1 MTFRRRN
8 YPEVLDSLLTGIT
21 KGVAAEEHAFP
32 PPSGTSPLAN
42 TPTTGGPPFQHTLL
56 QAPVS
61 DIISVYGSRDG
72 AAFLF
77 RKGADYKLLPD
88 GKTLAWQ
95 KGAQL
100 PDAGTLILVNYYPKA
115 AQPVLTDIQTGS
127 VVRTLAESVGVEI
140 ARLYA
145 QLEAV
150 YQAGVVDTA
159 SGSALEQVV
168 ALLGVERV
176 AGGQAAG
183 EVEFTRAPN
192 TLGAITI
199 PAGTRVITEDGNVEY
214 ETTQA
219 VELAPGQNS
228 ARVVARDLEVND
240 PLPANAL
247 TVLPI
252 PIAGILRVTNP
263 APTAITTQDETDS
276 ELRTRAKN
284 FLHGSERGT
293 LGAIKAAI
301 ARQRM
306 TADVNESAATPGV
319 IEITPHAESLPPE
332 LYQRLLTAVE
342 DVRPAGVRIVWTGL
356 QPPAKV
362 NLRLRLTTNVSLLEQ
377 DLRAAQHAV
386 RTKIADYFARLPAR
400 EPGSINRLV
409 GLILSVP
416 GVEDVRLLAATWNN
430 PPQDVLDLATGLLH
444 IEDAPTQLGDL
455 TIADPNLPTR
465 LDVVV
470 TYPETGAPPDAP
482 AIKAALTNT
491 LTYLN
496 DRNASDATPITT
508 RTIAL
513 GKLLLA
519 MPLPNKPA
527 VALASYDQAVDSGG
541 VLPTLPDPTAIQ
553 PYTVQFVFTAQ
564 SGLSQI
570 VMQPVDIYR
579 LTPFERLTL
588 ADVTLEAEATDG

>member
-32 PPSGTSPLAN
+32 PATSALPL
-42 TPTTGGPPFQHTLL
+42 HHVLE

-72 AAFLF
+72 ASFLF
-77 RKGADYKLLPD
+77 RKGADYKLLSD

-95 KGAQL
+95 PGAQL

-150 YQAGVVDTA
+150 YQAGFVDTA
-159 SGSALEQVV
+159 SGSALDQVV
-168 ALLGVERV
+168 ALLGMERV

-199 PAGTRVITEDGNVEY
+199 SAGTRVITEDGNVEY
-214 ETTQA
+214 ETTQV

-228 ARVVARDLEVND
+228 ARVVARDVEVNE

-252 PIAGILRVTNP
+252 PIAGILSVTNP

-301 ARQRM
+301 ARQRI
-306 TADVNESAATPGV
+306 TADVTEPADTPGV
-319 IEITPHAESLPPE
+319 VEITPHVESLPPE

-342 DVRPAGVRIVWTGL
+342 DVRPAGVRIVWKGV

-362 NLRLRLTTNVSLLEQ
+362 NLSLRLTTNASLLEQ
-377 DLRAAQHAV
+377 DLRAAQRTV
-386 RTKIADYFARLPAR
+386 REKIADYFARLPAR

-409 GLILSVP
+409 GLVLSVP
-416 GVEDVRLLAATWNN
+416 GVEDVRILAATWNN
-430 PPQDVLDLATGLLH
+430 SPQDVLDLVNGLLH
-444 IEDAPTQLGDL
+444 IEGAPTQLGEL
-455 TIADPNLPTR
+455 TLADPNLPTR
-465 LDVVV
+465 VDVVV
-470 TYPETGAPPDAP
+470 TYPATAALPDAP

-491 LTYLN
+491 LAYLN
-496 DRNASDATPITT
+496 EANASATTPITT
-508 RTIAL
+508 RTLAL
-513 GKLLLA
+513 GKLLLVT
-519 MPLPNKPA
+519 PLPGKPA
-527 VALASYDQAVDSGG
+527 VALASYDQAVNSGG
-541 VLPTLPDPTAIQ
+541 AVPDLPTPTTVQ
-553 PYTVQFVFTAQ
+553 PYQLQFVFTVQ
-564 SGLSQI
+564 SGVSRILAQTAD
-570 VMQPVDIYR
+570 VYT
-579 LTPFERLTL
+579 LTAFERLSL
-588 ADVTLEAEATDG
+588 AGVTLAEATNG

>member
-32 PPSGTSPLAN
+32 PPSSASTQ
-42 TPTTGGPPFQHTLL
+42 TIGGPSFQHTLI

-88 GKTLAWQ
+88 SKTLAWQ

-100 PDAGTLILVNYYPKA
+100 PDAGTVILVNYYPKA

-150 YQAGVVDTA
+150 YQAGFVDTA
-159 SGSALEQVV
+159 NGGALDKVV
-168 ALLGVERV
+168 ALLGIERV

-192 TLGAITI
+192 ALGVITI
-199 PAGTRVITEDGNVEY
+199 PAGTRVITEDGNIEY
-214 ETTQA
+214 ETTVA
-219 VELAPGQNS
+219 IELAPGQNS
-228 ARVVARDLEVND
+228 ARVVARDLEIND

-252 PIAGILRVTNP
+252 PIAGILTVTNP

-301 ARQRM
+301 ARQRI
-306 TADVNESAATPGV
+306 TADVTEPAATPGV

-342 DVRPAGVRIVWTGL
+342 DVRPAGVRIVWKGL

-362 NLRLRLTTNVSLLEQ
+362 NLSLRLTTNASLLEQ
-377 DLRAAQHAV
+377 DLRAAQHTV

-430 PPQDVLDLATGLLH
+430 LPQDVLDLTTGLLH

-470 TYPETGAPPDAP
+470 TYPALDAPPDAP

-496 DRNASDATPITT
+496 DRSASDATPITT
-508 RTIAL
+508 RTITL
-513 GKLLLA
+513 GKLLLVT
-519 MPLPNKPA
+519 PLPNKA
-527 VALASYDQAVDSGG
+527 ATALEQYDQAVNSGG
-541 VLPTLPDPTAIQ
+541 VVPTLPDPTTIQ
-553 PYTVQFVFTAQ
+553 PYRAQFVFTAQ

-588 ADVTLEAEATDG
+588 GDVTLEVEATDG

>member
-1 MTFRRRN
+1 MTFRHRN

-32 PPSGTSPLAN
+32 PA
-42 TPTTGGPPFQHTLL
+42 TGGPPFQNVLE
-56 QAPVS
+56 QAPVG

-72 AAFLF
+72 ATVLF

-100 PDAGTLILVNYYPKA
+100 PDAGTLIQVNYYPKA

-127 VVRTLAESVGVEI
+127 VVRTLAESVGLEI

-150 YQAGVVDTA
+150 YNAGFVDTA
-159 SGSALEQVV
+159 TDGSLDKVV
-168 ALLGVERV
+168 ALLGIERV
-176 AGGQAAG
+176 AGGHAAG

-192 TLGAITI
+192 TLGAIAI
-199 PAGTRVITEDGNVEY
+199 PAGTRVITADGNIEY
-214 ETTQA
+214 ETTEA
-219 VELAPGQNS
+219 IELSPGQNT
-228 ARVVARDLEVND
+228 ARVVARDLEIND
-240 PLPANAL
+240 PLPAGAL

-252 PIAGILRVTNP
+252 PIAGILTVTNP
-263 APTAITTQDETDS
+263 APTAIATQDESDS

-301 ARQRM
+301 ARQRI
-306 TADVNESAATPGV
+306 TADVEEPAATPGV
-319 IEITPHAESLPPE
+319 VEITPHAESLPPE

-342 DVRPAGVRIVWTGL
+342 DARPAGVRIVWKGV

-362 NLRLRLTTNVSLLEQ
+362 NLTLRLTTTTSLLEQ
-377 DLRAAQHAV
+377 DLRAAQRSV
-386 RTKIADYFARLPAR
+386 REKIADYFARLPAR

-409 GLILSVP
+409 GLVLSVP

-430 PPQDVLDLATGLLH
+430 PPQDVLDLTNGLLH
-444 IEDAPTQLGDL
+444 IEGAPTQLGEL

-465 LDVVV
+465 LDTVV
-470 TYPETGAPPDAP
+470 TYPASATPPDLP
-482 AIKAALTNT
+482 KIKGELTNT
-491 LTYLN
+491 LGYLN
-496 DRNASDATPITT
+496 DANASDTTPATT
-508 RTIAL
+508 RTL
-513 GKLLLA
+513 SFGKLLFA
-519 MPLPNKPA
+519 IPLPNKPA
-527 VALASYDQAVDSGG
+527 ASLPAYDQAVNTGG
-541 VLPTLPDPTAIQ
+541 VVPTLPDGTTVQ
-553 PYTVQFVFTAQ
+553 PYQVQFIFTAQ
-564 SGLSQI
+564 SGLSRI
-570 VMQPVDIYR
+570 VTQASDAYT
-579 LTPFERLTL
+579 LTAFERLTL
-588 ADVTLEAEATDG
+588 ADVTIEQEATNG

>member
-8 YPEVLDSLLTGIT
+8 YPEVLDSLLTSIT
-21 KGVAAEEHAFP
+21 KGVAAEEHPFP
-32 PPSGTSPLAN
+32 PSSSAT
-42 TPTTGGPPFQHTLL
+42 PPFQHSLE
-56 QAPVS
+56 QAPAG

-72 AAFLF
+72 ASFLF
-77 RKGADYKLLPD
+77 RKNVDYKLLAD
-88 GKTLAWQ
+88 GKTMAWQ

-100 PDAGTLILVNYYPKA
+100 PDTGTLVQINYYPKA

-127 VVRTLAESVGVEI
+127 VVRTLAESVGLEI

-150 YQAGVVDTA
+150 YQAGFVDTA
-159 SGSALEQVV
+159 SGGALEKVV

-176 AGGQAAG
+176 AGGHAAG
-183 EVEFTRAPN
+183 EVEFTRAP
-192 TLGAITI
+192 GSRGVITI
-199 PAGTRVITEDGNVEY
+199 PAGVRVITEDGNIEY
-214 ETTQA
+214 ETTA
-219 VELAPGQNS
+219 AIELSPGQNS
-228 ARVVARDLEVND
+228 ARVVARDLEIND

-252 PIAGILRVTNP
+252 PIAGILSVTNP
-263 APTAITTQDETDS
+263 APTAIATQDETDS

-301 ARQRM
+301 ARQRI
-306 TADVNESAATPGV
+306 TADVEEPAATPGV

-332 LYQRLLTAVE
+332 LQQRLLTAVE
-342 DVRPAGVRIVWTGL
+342 DVRPAGVRIVWKGV

-362 NLRLRLTTNVSLLEQ
+362 NLTLRLTTTNGLLEQ
-377 DLRAAQHAV
+377 DLRAAQRTV
-386 RTKIADYFARLPAR
+386 REKIADYFARLPAR

-416 GVEDVRLLAATWNN
+416 SVEDVRLLAATWNN
-430 PPQDVLDLATGLLH
+430 PPQDVLDPTNGLLH
-444 IEDAPTQLGDL
+444 IEGAPTQLGEL
-455 TIADPNLPTR
+455 AIADPNLPTR

-470 TYPETGAPPDAP
+470 TYPETGALPPDAP
-482 AIKAALTNT
+482 AIKAALTNA

-496 DRNASDATPITT
+496 TVNANDGTPVTT
-508 RTIAL
+508 RTL
-513 GKLLLA
+513 TFGKLLLA
-519 MPLPNKPA
+519 LPLPDKPA
-527 VALASYDQAVDSGG
+527 SALEAYDQAVNSGG
-541 VLPTLPDPTAIQ
+541 VVPTLPDPPLIQ
-553 PYTVQFVFTAQ
+553 PYVVHFVLTAQ

-570 VMQPVDIYR
+570 LTQPADAYR

-588 ADVTLEAEATDG
+588 ADVTVEPEATDA